1 MFSSRVTNVKR
12 NQVTSM
18 ESLEEKAI
26 RPDVAG
32 CTELWSNG
40 RLGKPI
46 PERDTN
52 AYKSLLI
59 ERTVLT
65 GNYFVNDYYTYFV
78 AGNK

>member
-18 ESLEEKAI
+18 ESLEEKRI
-26 RPDVAG
+26 QPDVAG

-40 RLGKPI
+40 RLGKSI

-52 AYKSLLI
+52 PYKSLLI
-59 ERTVLT
+59 EKTVLIGT
-65 GNYFVNDYYTYFV
+65 LLC
-78 AGNK
+78 